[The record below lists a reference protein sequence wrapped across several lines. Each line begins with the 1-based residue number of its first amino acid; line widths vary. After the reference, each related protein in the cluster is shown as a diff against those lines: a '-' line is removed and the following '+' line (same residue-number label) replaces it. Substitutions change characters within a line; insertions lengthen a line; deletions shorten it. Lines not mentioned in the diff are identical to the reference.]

1 MPAAKKVSMGMFGIP
16 SKSASDNEQDEH
28 LLIVRKAEVPINDL
42 INMTSG
48 KIEHPLTKEEWDK
61 MKMLL
66 GIHLDLQDS
75 LVEIM
80 NEVIQSKS
88 MYEDTITQYYVPVV
102 YKVYEMAQKTEMPN
116 DHKIKLVKNFSA
128 RTLISELNYV
138 FKESMPFFKKNFS
151 GIDYEEEIIRL
162 FSQSYVAN
170 FIAIEEQIRLIHE
183 ETQ

>member
-1 MPAAKKVSMGMFGIP
+1 
-16 SKSASDNEQDEH
+16 
-28 LLIVRKAEVPINDL
+28 
-42 INMTSG
+42 
-48 KIEHPLTKEEWDK
+48 
-61 MKMLL
+61 
-66 GIHLDLQDS
+66 
-75 LVEIM
+75 M

-88 MYEDTITQYYVPVV
+88 MYEDIISQYYVPVV